1 VIAVV
6 RDACLNRDVE
16 ETWMRCIESSV
27 PVITVMREGC
37 RIELY
42 DSEYR

>member
-1 VIAVV
+1 MSQG
-6 RDACLNRDVE
+6 VE
-16 ETWMRCIESSV
+16 ETWMRYIELSV
-27 PVITVMREGC
+27 PVITVVREGC